1 MPWPPRPHLPRTLF
15 GRNLLLIVAII
26 FLSQLGSAWLYR
38 ELVIKP
44 RVRQNA
50 EATAQD
56 LLALV
61 DGLQALAPAERARFV
76 ARFNAHVHAKLRA
89 QDPTPAPRERL
100 TPLEQ
105 TFVQEVSARL
115 ALQQHDLLW
124 RRMGRDWLAV
134 RVRLGDCRTLG
145 VDSENAPQQGQCLP
159 DSQPHSGAM
168 GQEAGKQWS
177 AEVYSQPTTPK
188 SDSLLDAEEYWI
200 ELPSL
205 QRRRGWPTAWLLGSA
220 ATGLLALLGAWLIQ
234 RRINRPLNA
243 LVQAA
248 GALGRGERP
257 ASLPE
262 QGPAEIATVA
272 RSFNAMVS
280 SLARG
285 EQERRLM
292 LAGLSHDL
300 RTPLAKLRLV
310 AELLAPTGADAQLI
324 DSLHRNVEA
333 LDTLLAQFLDFVRAD
348 SPAHDGS
355 AWEQEALMPCNLNE
369 VVHQALQACHF
380 DPEGRHTHLA
390 PEALHLPLRRQ
401 AMLRLVDNLV
411 ANAEHHG
418 APPVEVATG
427 RTADAIWLE
436 VRDRG
441 PGIAPQDVER
451 LKQPFARGDS
461 ARGGPGGAGL
471 GLAIVERIARAH
483 GASFTLLP
491 RTGGGTIARV
501 CWPLPSVASAASAD
515 APFPSQT
522 LD

>member
-15 GRNLLLIVAII
+15 GRNLLLIVAIV

-76 ARFNAHVHAKLRA
+76 ERFNAHVHARLRA
-89 QDPTPAPRERL
+89 PDPAAARAQELTGAPAGAPGPAPRERL

-105 TFVQEVSARL
+105 TFVRDVSARL

-134 RVRLGDCRTLG
+134 RVRL
-145 VDSENAPQQGQCLP
+145 
-159 DSQPHSGAM
+159 
-168 GQEAGKQWS
+168 
-177 AEVYSQPTTPK
+177 
-188 SDSLLDAEEYWI
+188 DAQEYWI
-200 ELPSL
+200 ELPAL

-234 RRINRPLNA
+234 RRINRPLHA

-248 GALGRGERP
+248 GALGRGGRP
-257 ASLPE
+257 APLPE

-272 RSFNAMVS
+272 RSFNAMVR

-348 SPAHDGS
+348 SQAHDGA
-355 AWEQEALMPCNLNE
+355 AWE
-369 VVHQALQACHF
+369 
-380 DPEGRHTHLA
+380 
-390 PEALHLPLRRQ
+390 
-401 AMLRLVDNLV
+401 
-411 ANAEHHG
+411 
-418 APPVEVATG
+418 
-427 RTADAIWLE
+427 
-436 VRDRG
+436 
-441 PGIAPQDVER
+441 
-451 LKQPFARGDS
+451 
-461 ARGGPGGAGL
+461 
-471 GLAIVERIARAH
+471 
-483 GASFTLLP
+483 
-491 RTGGGTIARV
+491 
-501 CWPLPSVASAASAD
+501 
-515 APFPSQT
+515 
-522 LD
+522 

>member
-1 MPWPPRPHLPRTLF
+1 MAWPPRPHLPRTLF

-61 DGLQALAPAERARFV
+61 DGLQALAPKERARFV
-76 ARFNAHVHAKLRA
+76 ERFNAHVHARLRA
-89 QDPTPAPRERL
+89 QDPDGPRAQAPGPGPRERL

-105 TFVQEVSARL
+105 TFVHEVSARL
-115 ALQQHDLLW
+115 ALQQHDLIW

-134 RVRLGDCRTLG
+134 RVRLET
-145 VDSENAPQQGQCLP
+145 Q
-159 DSQPHSGAM
+159 
-168 GQEAGKQWS
+168 
-177 AEVYSQPTTPK
+177 
-188 SDSLLDAEEYWI
+188 EYWI
-200 ELPSL
+200 ELPAL
-205 QRRRGWPTAWLLGSA
+205 QRRRGWPTAWLLASA

-234 RRINRPLNA
+234 RRINRPLHA

-257 ASLPE
+257 APLPE
-262 QGPAEIATVA
+262 QGPAEITTVA

-280 SLARG
+280 NLARS

-310 AELLAPTGADAQLI
+310 AELLGPTGADAQLI
-324 DSLHRNVEA
+324 DSLQRNVDA

-348 SPAHDGS
+348 SPAHEGT
-355 AWEQEALMPCNLNE
+355 AWEQEALAPCELNE
-369 VVHQALQACHF
+369 VVRQALQSCHF

-390 PEALHLPLRRQ
+390 PEALRLPLRRQ
-401 AMLRLVDNLV
+401 AMLRLVGNLV
-411 ANAEHHG
+411 ANAEQHG

-427 RTADAIWLE
+427 RAADAIWLE

-483 GASFTLLP
+483 GASFALLP
-491 RTGGGTIARV
+491 RPGGGTVACVR
-501 CWPLPSVASAASAD
+501 WPLPSVASAASTD
-515 APFPSQT
+515 APFSFPSP
-522 LD
+522 

>member
-15 GRNLLLIVAII
+15 GRNLLLIVAIV

-76 ARFNAHVHAKLRA
+76 ERFNAHVHARLRA
-89 QDPTPAPRERL
+89 PDPAAARAQELTGAPAGAPAGAPGPAPCERL

-105 TFVQEVSARL
+105 AFVQEVSARL

-134 RVRLGDCRTLG
+134 RVRL
-145 VDSENAPQQGQCLP
+145 
-159 DSQPHSGAM
+159 
-168 GQEAGKQWS
+168 
-177 AEVYSQPTTPK
+177 
-188 SDSLLDAEEYWI
+188 DAQEYWI
-200 ELPSL
+200 ELPAL

-234 RRINRPLNA
+234 RRINRPLHA

-257 ASLPE
+257 APLPE

-272 RSFNAMVS
+272 RSFNAMVR

-348 SPAHDGS
+348 SPAHDGA
-355 AWEQEALMPCNLNE
+355 AWEQEALVPCNLNE
-369 VVHQALQACHF
+369 VVRQALQACHF

-390 PEALHLPLRRQ
+390 LEALRLPLRRQ
-401 AMLRLVDNLV
+401 AMLRLVGNLV
-411 ANAEHHG
+411 ANAEQHG

-427 RTADAIWLE
+427 RTADTIWLE

-483 GASFTLLP
+483 GASFALLP
-491 RTGGGTIARV
+491 RTGGGTVARV
-501 CWPLPSVASAASAD
+501 CWPLPRAAPAD
-515 APFPSQT
+515 APFPFPNP
-522 LD
+522 